1 MKGITLILFFLGIS
15 NLALGQNLNV
25 REQDVLFRKHLVRA
39 LSLRD
44 PRNVELFGEN
54 AVLSEILLNAL
65 EKGNLL
71 PYRDRLCKEE
81 VSREEILSKVIMSE
95 EDSIGFIFSHTLK
108 EIELGEDIIFDKHR
122 SEFVFE
128 QKYIALI
135 IPQTENYR
143 GITEPLAYFKYDD
156 CSRVFNMDERAY
168 SLNFSGVKVPFNDL
182 FLTHT
187 YKSYIVKIGNG
198 NYFDQVYPDPLKAFI
213 AARHQENVL
222 NDYLYRFF
230 NP

>member
-1 MKGITLILFFLGIS
+1 MKGIGLILILLQIS
-15 NLALGQNLNV
+15 SFAVGQNLNV

-39 LSLRD
+39 ISLQD
-44 PRNVELFGEN
+44 QRNVDLFGEN
-54 AVLSEILLNAL
+54 AILSEILINAV

-71 PYRDRLCKEE
+71 PYKDRLCNEE
-81 VSREEILSKVIMSE
+81 LTKDEVLAKILISD
-95 EDSIGFIFSHTLK
+95 EDTVGFLFPHSLK

-135 IPQTENYR
+135 IPQSENYR
-143 GITEPLAYFKYDD
+143 GLTEPLAYFKYAD
-156 CSRVFNMDERAY
+156 CIKVFNQDERAF
-168 SLNFSGVKVPFNDL
+168 SENFSGVKVPFNDL
-182 FLTHT
+182 FLTHS

-198 NYFDQVYPDPLKAFI
+198 NYFDQIYPDPSKAFI
-213 AARHQENVL
+213 AARHQENML
-222 NDYLYRFF
+222 NDYLYKFF

>member
-1 MKGITLILFFLGIS
+1 MKGITLILFFLGVS

-39 LSLRD
+39 FTLQD
-44 PRNVELFGEN
+44 PKNVELFGEN
-54 AVLSEILLNAL
+54 AVLSEILLNAV

-71 PYRDRLCKEE
+71 AYKDRLCKEE
-81 VSREEILSKVIMSE
+81 LSREEILSKVILSD
-95 EDSIGFIFSHTLK
+95 EDTIGFIFPHSLK

-122 SEFVFE
+122 SEFVFD

-135 IPQTENYR
+135 IPQSENYR
-143 GITEPLAYFKYDD
+143 GITEPLAYFRYVD
-156 CSRVFNMDERAY
+156 CIKVFNQDERAS
-168 SLNFSGVKVPFNDL
+168 SLNFSGVKIPFNDL
-182 FLTHT
+182 FLTHS

-213 AARHQENVL
+213 AARHQENLL
-222 NDYLYRFF
+222 NDYLYKFF

>member
-1 MKGITLILFFLGIS
+1 MKCISLILFFLAIS
-15 NLALGQNLNV
+15 NLVFGQNLNV

-39 LSLRD
+39 FSLKD
-44 PRNVELFGEN
+44 ARNVELFGEN
-54 AVLSEILLNAL
+54 AALSEILLNAV

-71 PYRDRLCKEE
+71 AYKDRLCREE
-81 VSREEILSKVIMSE
+81 VSRDEILSKVIMSA
-95 EDSIGFIFSHTLK
+95 EDTVGFIFPHSLR
-108 EIELGEDIIFDKHR
+108 EIELGEDIIFNKHR

-135 IPQTENYR
+135 IPQSENYR
-143 GITEPLAYFKYDD
+143 GIIEPLAYFKYSD
-156 CSRVFNMDERAY
+156 CIKVFNLDERAF
-168 SLNFSGVKVPFNDL
+168 SLNFSGVKVPFHDL

-198 NYFDQVYPDPLKAFI
+198 NYFDQLYPNPSKAFI
-213 AARHQENVL
+213 AARHQENLL
-222 NDYLYRFF
+222 NDYLYKFF